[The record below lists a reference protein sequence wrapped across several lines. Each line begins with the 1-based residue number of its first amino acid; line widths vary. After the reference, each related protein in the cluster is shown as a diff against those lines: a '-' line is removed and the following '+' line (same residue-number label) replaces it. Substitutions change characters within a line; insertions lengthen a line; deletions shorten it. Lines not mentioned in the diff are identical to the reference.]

1 MSVKSVYK
9 KELLK
14 EVEDLSPV
22 EIKKVLK
29 ILHVVKEEILVRER
43 VDKQEILK
51 YAGMLKGLKPEEEKV
66 FDEAISRRSLF
77 GDRIKKLKIDNWL

>member
-14 EVEDLSPV
+14 EVDDLSPS
-22 EIKKVLK
+22 EMKKIIK
-29 ILHVVKEEILVRER
+29 ILHVVKEEILIKKR

-51 YAGMLKGLKPEEEKV
+51 YAGMLKSLGSEKEKV
-66 FDEAISRRSLF
+66 FDDVISRRSLF
-77 GDRIKKLKIDNWL
+77 MGRNVNL

>member
-14 EVEDLSPV
+14 EVDDLSPA
-22 EIKKVLK
+22 EMKKIIK
-29 ILHVVKEEILVRER
+29 ILHVVKKEILIKKR

-51 YAGMLKGLKPEEEKV
+51 YAGMLKGLGSEKEKV
-66 FDEAISRRSLF
+66 FDDVISRRSLF
-77 GDRIKKLKIDNWL
+77 MGRNVNL

>member
-14 EVEDLSPV
+14 EVDDLSPA
-22 EIKKVLK
+22 EMKKIIK
-29 ILHVVKEEILVRER
+29 ILHVVKEEILIKKR

-51 YAGMLKGLKPEEEKV
+51 YAGMLKGLGSEKEKV
-66 FDEAISRRSLF
+66 FDDVISRRSLF
-77 GDRIKKLKIDNWL
+77 MGRNVNL

>member
-14 EVEDLSPV
+14 EVDDLSPA
-22 EIKKVLK
+22 EMKKIIK
-29 ILHVVKEEILVRER
+29 ILHVVKEEILIKKR

-51 YAGMLKGLKPEEEKV
+51 YAGMLKGLGSEKEKV
-66 FDEAISRRSLF
+66 FDNVISRRSLF
-77 GDRIKKLKIDNWL
+77 MGRNVNL